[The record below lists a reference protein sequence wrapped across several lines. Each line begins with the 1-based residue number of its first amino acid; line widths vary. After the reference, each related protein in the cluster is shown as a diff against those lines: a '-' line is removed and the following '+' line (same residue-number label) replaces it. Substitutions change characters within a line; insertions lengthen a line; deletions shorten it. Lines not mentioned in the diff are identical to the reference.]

1 MFLFHFANVSTYGAV
16 IISIFVQNNATIL
29 FLKSVNIS
37 STIFRLKNVTFPAQ
51 VIIYSYFLNNQIAKS
66 KQIKYK

>member
-37 STIFRLKNVTFPAQ
+37 STIFWLKNVTFPAQ